1 MEQLGGRATPAVGF
15 AMGLERL
22 VLLVQAVNPEFIA
35 SPVVDIYL
43 VAAGAQTQSA
53 AMTLAERLR
62 DEMPGVK
69 LMTNTAAATL
79 RNSLPA
85 PISGA
90 PVLHWFLANL
100 KLPMGLL

>member
-69 LMTNTAAATL
+69 LMTNHGGGNFETVCP
-79 RNSLPA
+79 RR
-85 PISGA
+85 
-90 PVLHWFLANL
+90 
-100 KLPMGLL
+100 